1 MTNVESSP
9 AGTPATGTSATGAS
23 TTGSTVTGSTVTGS
37 TTTVGNADYRDSGL
51 VFPSDFVFG
60 SATASYQIEGAANE
74 DGRGPSIW
82 DTFSHTP
89 GKIWNGDTGDVAD
102 DHYHRLESDLDVM
115 TQLGLESYRFSIA
128 WPRIQPTGTGPANEK
143 GVDFYTR
150 LVDGLIARGIKPI
163 ATLYHWDLPQALED
177 KGGWANRETAY
188 AFAEYARIM
197 GEALGS
203 KVVTWTT
210 LNEPW
215 CSAYLGYGSGAHAPG
230 LTDGAKALAAV
241 HHLNLAHGLAVTAL
255 KKVVTNDPVFSI
267 TLNLHVIRGEGDT
280 GPEAVR
286 QIDGLANRVFLGPLL
301 HGAYPEDVFED
312 TKDVTDWAFIQ
323 DGDLELIKQ
332 PLDLLGVNYYSTT
345 LVRIWDGV
353 SPRANNDGHK
363 DMGGSPWPGADRVEF
378 LAQPGPYTEM
388 GWNIEPAGME
398 ELLVSLHNEFPT
410 LPLMITENGAAFAD
424 EVSTSMDETGAI
436 VSAVHDP
443 ERVDYL
449 QRHFTAAHRAMARGV
464 DLRGYQVWS
473 LMDNFEWGY
482 GYSKRF
488 GIVYIDFETQER
500 ILKDSAKWYAKLIA
514 GRTIPAPK
522 L

>member
-1 MTNVESSP
+1 MSN
-9 AGTPATGTSATGAS
+9 ATIAS
-23 TTGSTVTGSTVTGS
+23 TDAAVS
-37 TTTVGNADYRDSGL
+37 VGNADYRDWGL
-51 VFPSDFVFG
+51 EFPADFVFG

-89 GKIWNGDTGDVAD
+89 GMVWNEDTGDVAC
-102 DHYHRLESDLDVM
+102 DHYNRLDSDLDLMVG
-115 TQLGLESYRFSIA
+115 LGLEAYRFSIA
-128 WPRIQPTGTGPANEK
+128 WPRIQPSGTGPANTK
-143 GVDFYTR
+143 GLDFYTR

-177 KGGWANRETAY
+177 EGGWANRATSY

-197 GEALGS
+197 GEALGD

-230 LTDGAKALAAV
+230 LTDGAKALTAV
-241 HHLNLAHGLAVTAL
+241 HHLNLAHGLAVAAL
-255 KKVVTNDPVFSI
+255 KKVATNDPDFSI
-267 TLNLHVIRGEGDT
+267 TLNLHVIRGEGD
-280 GPEAVR
+280 GSPDAVR
-286 QIDGLANRVFLGPLL
+286 QIDALANRVFLGPLL
-301 HGAYPEDVFED
+301 HGSYPEDVFAD
-312 TKDVTDWAFIQ
+312 TAEVTDWAFILP
-323 DGDLELIKQ
+323 GDLELIRQ

-345 LVRIWDGV
+345 LVRNWDGA

-363 DMGGSPWPGADRVEF
+363 DMGGSPRPGADRVEF
-378 LAQPGPYTEM
+378 LPQPGPYTEM
-388 GWNIEPAGME
+388 GWNIEPAGLE
-398 ELLVSLHNEFPT
+398 ELLVSLHEEFPG
-410 LPLMITENGAAFAD
+410 LPLMVTENGASFAD
-424 EVSTSMDETGAI
+424 TVTTGTTASGERAA
-436 VSAVHDP
+436 VVHDP
-443 ERVDYL
+443 QRTDYL

-488 GIVYIDFETQER
+488 GIVYIDFDSQER
-500 ILKDSAKWYAKLIA
+500 ILKDSAKWYRDVIKT
-514 GRTIPAPK
+514 RTLQP
-522 L
+522 LTGQ